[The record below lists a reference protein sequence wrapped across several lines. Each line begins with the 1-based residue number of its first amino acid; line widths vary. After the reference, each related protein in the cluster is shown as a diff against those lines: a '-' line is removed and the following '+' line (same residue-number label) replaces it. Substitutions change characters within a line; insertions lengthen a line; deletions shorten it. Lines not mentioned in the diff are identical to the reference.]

1 MRISRDLP
9 SELWQELR
17 KTAASFVAVALQL
30 KYLKLFCLIIA
41 VNALVIFGDLAAR
54 ALQLR
59 GVKLISRETASLF
72 LVSTDGG
79 VPEWFG
85 YFEMGVTSLF
95 LLVAAV
101 RGRAITLALW
111 SVIVC
116 YLMLD
121 DAFQVHEHMGGLL
134 GSDLS
139 LFSGPPEYLQSRGE
153 FLFAV
158 IMGVVILT
166 VLAIALVREN
176 VAEAALASTL
186 LVPFAALGFFAAG
199 VDFLHELV
207 GGSSTKVASIMAILE
222 DGGELMSMGF
232 FLIFAIVVHA
242 LVRQTAGHPS
252 AAMA

>member
-1 MRISRDLP
+1 MRISRDLS

-17 KTAASFVAVALQL
+17 KTVASFAAVASQP
-30 KYLKLFCLIIA
+30 KYMKLFCLIIA
-41 VNALVIFGDLAAR
+41 MNALMIFGDLVAR

-59 GVKLISRETASLF
+59 EVKLISRETASHF
-72 LVSTDGG
+72 LLSTDGG

-95 LLVAAV
+95 LVVAAV
-101 RGRAITLALW
+101 RGRTITLALW
-111 SVIVC
+111 SVVVC

-153 FLFAV
+153 LLFAA
-158 IMGVVILT
+158 ITGIAILT
-166 VLAIALVREN
+166 VLTIALMRAN
-176 VAEAALASTL
+176 VGEAALAATL
-186 LVPFAALGFFAAG
+186 LVPFAALAFFAAG

-207 GGSSTKVASIMAILE
+207 GGSSNKVASIMAILE
-222 DGGELMSMGF
+222 DGGELISMGF
-232 FLIFAIVVHA
+232 FLIFAIAVQA
-242 LVRQTAGHPS
+242 LVRQTVGQPS
-252 AAMA
+252 AAVA